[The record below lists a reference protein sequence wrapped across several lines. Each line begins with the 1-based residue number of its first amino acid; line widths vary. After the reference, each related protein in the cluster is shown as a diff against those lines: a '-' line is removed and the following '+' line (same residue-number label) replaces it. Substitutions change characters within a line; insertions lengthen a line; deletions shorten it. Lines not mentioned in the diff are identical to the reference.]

1 MALCNLSRRI
11 SKQKNQAKK
20 KKRKICSS
28 LTIFHSMENYV
39 FFFVV
44 FIPILCENQNS
55 QIAKKNIKNFHYENN
70 ALFTVYM
77 RWQFL
82 NKPIYYL
89 ICIHLYSD
97 FVWIAKSF
105 VLFATYKTNSPNWKM
120 CQQFKKKKKMCIRCV
135 FFFYFRCGHLFL
147 AFFFTFTKKQIR
159 FLGKLFS
166 RMICECVSV
175 AMFFSIWLS
184 LFNAIR
190 IQNTNHRSSHFIQP
204 IST

>member
-120 CQQFKKKKKMCIRCV
+120 CQQFKKKKKNVHSLCV
-135 FFFYFRCGHLFL
+135 FFLFSLWSFVFGFFFYFYQK
-147 AFFFTFTKKQIR
+147 TNQI
-159 FLGKLFS
+159 FG
-166 RMICECVSV
+166 
-175 AMFFSIWLS
+175 
-184 LFNAIR
+184 
-190 IQNTNHRSSHFIQP
+190 
-204 IST
+204 